1 MNLTTIKKLPTFE
14 ELIQRLP
21 MSEKGFEQI
30 AKDAEEVKNILSGK
44 DDRLL
49 VIIGPCSAWPK
60 EAVLEYAKRLKAL
73 EAKVRDNLKLVMRAY
88 IQKPRTGKGW
98 AGPINQPDLSLPPD
112 IEKGMHYCREMMVKV
127 VELGLPIADEA
138 LFTHGARGFL
148 ELLSYVAI
156 GARSTEDQ
164 EHRVFASAIDCA
176 AGMKNPTSGS
186 LQTAVNSVLAVQN
199 PHIAVFS
206 GAEVKTHGNLH
217 AHLVLRGGEKG
228 PNYSSA
234 HIKEAYKKLIDTN
247 LQNPAIVIDASHDNS
262 KVNGIKSHKQQIKVV
277 REVMATLQKEPE
289 LRKVVKGFMIE
300 SFIKEGSQKIEPYNP
315 EAVDLGGLSV
325 TDPCLGWEQTE
336 DLLLSLN
343 DIKKNL

>member
-14 ELIQRLP
+14 DLIQRLP

-30 AKDAEEVKNILSGK
+30 AKDTEEVKNILAGK
-44 DDRLL
+44 DSRLL
-49 VIIGPCSAWPK
+49 VIIGPCSAWPE
-60 EAVLEYAKRLKAL
+60 EAVMEYAKRLKNI
-73 EAKVRDNLKLVMRAY
+73 EAKVRDNLKLVMRVY

-98 AGPINQPDLSLPPD
+98 TGPINQPDLSLPPD
-112 IEKGMHYCREMMVKV
+112 IEKGMYYCREMMIKI

-156 GARSTEDQ
+156 GARSSEDQ

-186 LQTAVNSVLAVQN
+186 LGVAVNSVLAVQN

-206 GAEVKTHGNLH
+206 GSEVETHGNLH
-217 AHLVLRGGEKG
+217 AHLVLRGGDKG

-234 HIKEAYKKLIDTN
+234 HIKEAYQKLLEAN
-247 LQNPAIVIDASHDNS
+247 VKNPCIVIDASHDNS
-262 KVNGIKSHKQQIKVV
+262 KVNGVKSHKQQLEVV
-277 REVMATLQKEPE
+277 RDVMETLEKEPE
-289 LRKVVKGFMIE
+289 LRKAVKGFMIE
-300 SFIKEGSQKIEPYNP
+300 SFIKEGHQKIEPYDR
-315 EAVDLGGLSV
+315 AKVDLGGLSV
-325 TDPCLGWEQTE
+325 TDPCLGWEETE
-336 DLLLSLN
+336 ELLLRLN
-343 DIKKNL
+343 DIKKDL

>member
-30 AKDAEEVKNILSGK
+30 AKDTEEVKNILAGK
-44 DDRLL
+44 DKRLL
-49 VIIGPCSAWPK
+49 IIVGPCSAWPK
-60 EAVLEYAKRLKAL
+60 EAVLEYARRLKAL
-73 EAKVRDNLKLVMRAY
+73 EPQVRDNLKLVMRVY

-98 AGPINQPDLSLPPD
+98 TGPINQPDLSLPPD
-112 IEKGMHYCREMMVKV
+112 VEKGMQYCREMMVKI

-156 GARSTEDQ
+156 GARSSEDQ

-186 LQTAVNSVLAVQN
+186 LQIGVNSVLAVQN

-206 GAEVKTHGNLH
+206 GAEVETHGNLH

-228 PNYSSA
+228 PNYSSV
-234 HIKEAYKKLIDTN
+234 HIKEAQQKLLEN
-247 LQNPAIVIDASHDNS
+247 NVKNPAIVIDASHDNS
-262 KVNGIKSHKQQIKVV
+262 KVNGAKSHKQQLEVV
-277 REVMATLQKEPE
+277 REVMAALQKEPE
-289 LRKVVKGFMIE
+289 LRNVVKGFMIE
-300 SFIKEGSQKIEPYNP
+300 SFLKEGSQKIEPYDP
-315 EAVDLGGLSV
+315 DKVDLGGLSA

-336 DLLLSLN
+336 DLLLTLN
-343 DIKKNL
+343 EIKKDL